1 MRSAAPGFLDSAAA
15 TPDHGGPLNE
25 PEQNTRMNDPKAAG
39 PVLSQGDRELIQ
51 EAVDLINARYVEN
64 RHHIA
69 AAVRGKSGKV
79 YTGLH
84 LDTYVGRASVCA
96 EAVAV
101 GQAMAAGEQGID
113 TIVSV
118 RHPRPREQHREP
130 QLVSPCGIC
139 REMLNDFAPGAVVL
153 LAGSRGP
160 ERRPVESLLP
170 DKYRRKP

>member
-1 MRSAAPGFLDSAAA
+1 MKQDGVSPA
-15 TPDHGGPLNE
+15 
-25 PEQNTRMNDPKAAG
+25 
-39 PVLSQGDRELIQ
+39 DRELIDV
-51 EAVDLINARYVEN
+51 ATDLIKTRYLEN

-69 AAVRGKSGKV
+69 AAVRGKSGRV

-96 EAVAV
+96 EAVAL
-101 GQAMAAGEQGID
+101 GQAMGAGETAIEA
-113 TIVSV
+113 IVSI

-139 REMLNDFAPGAVVL
+139 REMLNDFAPGAAVL
-153 LAGSRGP
+153 LAAEHGID
-160 ERRPVESLLP
+160 RRPVEALLP

>member
-1 MRSAAPGFLDSAAA
+1 MSTPKAA
-15 TPDHGGPLNE
+15 TP
-25 PEQNTRMNDPKAAG
+25 AATD
-39 PVLSQGDRELIQ
+39 GDRELIQ
-51 EAVDLINARYVEN
+51 AAIDLINTRYVEN

-69 AAVRGKSGKV
+69 AAVRGRSGKL

-96 EAVAV
+96 EAVAL
-101 GQAMAAGEQGID
+101 GQAMAAGEQGIEA
-113 TIVSV
+113 IVSV

-139 REMLNDFAPGAVVL
+139 REMLNDFAPGAAVL
-153 LAGSRGP
+153 LAGDRGI